1 MNSSNGEEALST
13 DKKGIPLVIAGLPQ
27 AGKTTFVQR
36 LLTGKFKKT
45 SSTMGVNFETVK
57 IEGIKFDIFDLGGH
71 QTFRDTIWI
80 NYIQMAYGFI
90 FIIDSSDTDNFS
102 LAKKEF
108 WRCVDLKEEDEEF
121 LILFICN
128 KSDLEESESLE
139 TIINDLELYKLSE
152 KINASYYFI
161 KTSMKTGENVKASL
175 NWLQNNSQKIASN
188 KRITPLVFILT
199 EINGLPILEFDR
211 IGLKEEPSLISGFVS
226 AISSFSQQLFGK
238 KDSLQYFVS
247 GAYKQVLTSS
257 EEYIFSLIIPNNE
270 QHEEARRILDLIR
283 DYIPNVKDLTDL
295 EEFIFKTLKIDPA
308 NYDIKKVFK

>member
-1 MNSSNGEEALST
+1 MNSSNGEESPST
-13 DKKGIPLVIAGLPQ
+13 VKRGIPLVIAGLPQ

-45 SSTMGVNFETVK
+45 SATMGVNVETAK
-57 IEGIKFDIFDLGGH
+57 IGGIKFDIFDLGGH
-71 QTFRDTIWI
+71 QTFRDTIWT
-80 NYIQMAYGFI
+80 NYIKMAYGFI
-90 FIIDSSDTDNFS
+90 FIIDSSDSDNFS

-128 KSDLEESESLE
+128 KSDLEESQSLE

-161 KTSMKTGENVKASL
+161 KTSMKTGENVNASL
-175 NWLQNNSQKIASN
+175 SWLQNNSQKIASN
-188 KRITPLVFILT
+188 KKITPFMFLLT
-199 EINGLPILEFDR
+199 EINGLPIIEFDR
-211 IGLKEEPSLISGFVS
+211 IGLKEDPSLISGFVS

-247 GAYKQVLTSS
+247 GAYKQVLTSN
-257 EEYIFSLIIPNNE
+257 EEYIFSLIIPSNE

-295 EEFIFKTLKIDPA
+295 EEFIFKTLNIDPS
-308 NYDIKKVFK
+308 NYDIKKVFQ